1 MQWLKFITPMVI
13 TILATSTKVNAE
25 ENSTRYLN
33 DTIPSH
39 WTYSSTFSQTVPTQD
54 AWWSSFNDSCL
65 DSIIAIGINNNYD
78 LLIAQRRINIARASI
93 NVSESNYYPTI
104 GFDAGWIKNRTNPSG
119 NLQSITSDYFSMGLN
134 MSWQIDLFGQITQQ
148 VKERKSQWKASKS
161 QYEGAMVALCGN
173 IATYY
178 MQLRI
183 WQAQYVLALNHIK
196 SQKIVCDMTNARFK
210 SGLSSLL
217 DVTQAQTV
225 YYSTLST
232 LPILNT
238 AIQTQINIIATLIG
252 VYPNEVKT
260 MLESYKTLPDY
271 KQIVSVGI
279 PSELLRRRPDIRT
292 AEYNLAADAAAVGV
306 SKKDFLP
313 MLTINGSV
321 GYDAH
326 NIKNIFKKESLNYTI
341 QPQLTWTV
349 FDGLLRKNS
358 IISAKEQLQI
368 SIDNYN
374 LTVMTAYQDVENAM
388 ISYRYAL
395 QSIEAYNAVVIEA
408 NKSLELSIDLYKK
421 GLSDFTNVVNSQM
434 LLLEYSNSL
443 ISSQGQALTSLISL
457 YEALGGGW
465 ETLSNNN

>member
-1 MQWLKFITPMVI
+1 
-13 TILATSTKVNAE
+13 
-25 ENSTRYLN
+25 
-33 DTIPSH
+33 
-39 WTYSSTFSQTVPTQD
+39 
-54 AWWSSFNDSCL
+54 
-65 DSIIAIGINNNYD
+65 
-78 LLIAQRRINIARASI
+78 
-93 NVSESNYYPTI
+93 
-104 GFDAGWIKNRTNPSG
+104 
-119 NLQSITSDYFSMGLN
+119 
-134 MSWQIDLFGQITQQ
+134 
-148 VKERKSQWKASKS
+148 
-161 QYEGAMVALCGN
+161 
-173 IATYY
+173 
-178 MQLRI
+178 
-183 WQAQYVLALNHIK
+183 
-196 SQKIVCDMTNARFK
+196 MTNARFK

-326 NIKNIFKKESLNYTI
+326 NIKDIFKKESLNYTI

-434 LLLEYSNSL
+434 SLLEYSNSL